1 MIFLTG
7 QIMEKSPRCEM
18 YKNVLQPM
26 EHIQERPFCKMFVSG
41 LWEGKSREDSSR
53 KLNTSTAR
61 TDKGLLAPQ
70 KALVV
75 ITNIS
80 LFSKY
85 FPILPS
91 FIFNSSCFV
100 LCTGSRT
107 WEIKRTNKRGMS
119 AWKIK
124 FFTTTYKNRGCSI
137 SVRLQGRGA
146 KKRPLCSL
154 FPIKRVTVCTPS
166 LILKKCLSRLCYPV
180 L

>member
-1 MIFLTG
+1 MF
-7 QIMEKSPRCEM
+7 K
-18 YKNVLQPM
+18 VLLPM
-26 EHIQERPFCKMFVSG
+26 QHIQERPFCEMFVSG

-80 LFSKY
+80 LFSKH
-85 FPILPS
+85 FPILPP
-91 FIFNSSCFV
+91 FFFNSSCFV

-154 FPIKRVTVCTPS
+154 FLIKRVTVCTPS
-166 LILKKCLSRLCYPV
+166 LILKKCLSCLCYPV

>member
-1 MIFLTG
+1 MKCIKMF
-7 QIMEKSPRCEM
+7 K
-18 YKNVLQPM
+18 VLLPM
-26 EHIQERPFCKMFVSG
+26 QHIQERPFCEMFVSG

-53 KLNTSTAR
+53 KLNTSTAS

-80 LFSKY
+80 LFSRY

-91 FIFNSSCFV
+91 FIFNSFFFL

-119 AWKIK
+119 AWKIE

-146 KKRPLCSL
+146 KKRPLCSILLTKKGSL
-154 FPIKRVTVCTPS
+154 FAPRP
-166 LILKKCLSRLCYPV
+166 
-180 L
+180 